1 MKYSALNKIN
11 VKCSL
16 QYRVLHWNCAVNPG
30 WDLPPHKIRSLEYHN
45 VHIGK
50 LEPEN
55 KKRKEGKHCN
65 MVYCLG
71 DYLPGLRKTADQ
83 QFNFFIELTWADCVR
98 RSCVNLPMISKGSCY
113 QLIMCKTCV
122 ISHIVNMSVRSYGA
136 GYDGNGLMV
145 GIMDGVQT
153 KTNIWTTIP
162 QNSLAMMLI
171 NHQDYLIRSIA

>member
-1 MKYSALNKIN
+1 
-11 VKCSL
+11 
-16 QYRVLHWNCAVNPG
+16 
-30 WDLPPHKIRSLEYHN
+30 
-45 VHIGK
+45 
-50 LEPEN
+50 
-55 KKRKEGKHCN
+55 
-65 MVYCLG
+65 
-71 DYLPGLRKTADQ
+71 
-83 QFNFFIELTWADCVR
+83 
-98 RSCVNLPMISKGSCY
+98 
-113 QLIMCKTCV
+113 MCKTCV